1 MRLFKTKDYSKP
13 ERVKTVYGSGKKQS
27 AENMIKV
34 IRILFKLKKKRSINM
49 FTDDINIFKR
59 IKNES

>member
-34 IRILFKLKKKRSINM
+34 IRILFKLKKKMIQLKIIR
-49 FTDDINIFKR
+49 NIWKL
-59 IKNES
+59 E

>member
-27 AENMIKV
+27 AENMIKS
-34 IRILFKLKKKRSINM
+34 IRILFKLKKKMIQLKIIR
-49 FTDDINIFKR
+49 NI
-59 IKNES
+59 